1 MTKDEY
7 LAHHGVNGMKWGV
20 RNPKYQKRTGSL
32 NLAGRRHFN
41 KEAKSEYKAN
51 KKIARKDHDN
61 AAALARYKKV
71 KVQYEEKK
79 ADIRRSGRS
88 LAGVN
93 VRSILKFGAKGA
105 AIGLATVL
113 PSAALAAS
121 VAAISANALPVAVV
135 GIGALKLTGMGLQ
148 VGNAIGTV
156 KGIHQNIRANDRV
169 SKNAYEETSRWHAK
183 PKS

>member
-7 LAHHGVNGMKWGV
+7 IAHHGVNGMKWGV
-20 RNPKYQKRTGSL
+20 RNPKYQKRNGSL
-32 NLAGRRHFN
+32 NSAGRRHFN

-51 KKIARKDHDN
+51 KKIARKDHDK
-61 AAALARYKKV
+61 ASARYA

-105 AIGLATVL
+105 AIGLATGL
-113 PSAALAAS
+113 PSVALAAGTLA
-121 VAAISANALPVAVV
+121 VGVDALPVAVV

>member
-7 LAHHGVNGMKWGV
+7 LEHHGIKNQKWGV
-20 RNPKYQKRTGSL
+20 RHSKYQKRNGSL
-32 NLAGRRHFN
+32 NSAGRRYFD
-41 KEAKSEYKAN
+41 KEAKSVYKAD
-51 KKIARKDHDN
+51 KKIARKNNDKI
-61 AAALARYKKV
+61 AAKYA

-105 AIGLATVL
+105 AIGLATGL
-113 PSAALAAS
+113 PSVALAAGTLA
-121 VAAISANALPVAVV
+121 VGVDALPVAVV
-135 GIGALKLTGMGLQ
+135 GIGALKLAGMGLQ
-148 VGNAIGTV
+148 VGNAVGTV
-156 KGIHQNIRANDRV
+156 KDIHQNVRANDRV
-169 SKNAYEETSRWHAK
+169 SKDNYEETSRWYVK